1 VAARHADGPR
11 RREALSVADIDIRRP
26 HGLGM
31 AKARE
36 AADRMAAELAR
47 KFGLQGDWRGDV
59 LHFQRPGVTGSLT
72 VAEREIHLVV
82 ALGFMLKAMRG
93 SIESAVDR
101 EMATLFGPATSR
113 TGKEPPKRGA

>member
-1 VAARHADGPR
+1 M
-11 RREALSVADIDIRRP
+11 ADIDIRRP

-36 AADRMAAELAR
+36 AADRMAGELSR

-72 VAEREIHLVV
+72 VAEHEIHLVV

-93 SIESAVDR
+93 SIESGVER
-101 EMATLFGPATSR
+101 EMETLFGPATR
-113 TGKEPPKRGA
+113 TAEAPPKRGA